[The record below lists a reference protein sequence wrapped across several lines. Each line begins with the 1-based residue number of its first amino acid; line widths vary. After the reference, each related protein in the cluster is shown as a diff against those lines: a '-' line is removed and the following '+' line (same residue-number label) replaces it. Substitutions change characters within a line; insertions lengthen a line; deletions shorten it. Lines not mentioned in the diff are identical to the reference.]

1 MYDGSPEQ
9 FEAAVERLAEL
20 RRDGALRLTVSA
32 EGVVR
37 FTIDRSVKDLPPK
50 GGGLYAEIMD
60 VMSAIAQH
68 IPVED
73 FVTQRRMP
81 SPDFDEDEREDE
93 HSARAK
99 YEATA
104 AAFPARQLTPG
115 AGARA
120 RRRLR
125 SAALS
130 CVIALA
136 ERSGYLRR
144 AMGLHVFRSL
154 IGPDGRRAAWRALGA
169 SIDDT
174 ALIGPGVRMRNPSRV
189 SVGAGTKLGGRMS
202 IEGWGEVTI
211 GRHVLMNN
219 ADLFTSQHYIDDPGL
234 KGERRFISIGDYA
247 WLPHKII
254 ILPGVR
260 IGSHAV
266 VGTGSVVSRD
276 VPDYAVAVGNPA
288 RVVKERARI
297 KYSYNPTSSNRPPI
311 IT

>member
-1 MYDGSPEQ
+1 MYDGSLEQ
-9 FEAAVERLAEL
+9 FGAAVKRLAEL
-20 RRDGALRLTVSA
+20 HRDGALRLKVSA

-37 FTIDRSVKDLPPK
+37 FTVDRSAKDLPPK

-60 VMSAIAQH
+60 VMSAIAQNTS
-68 IPVED
+68 VGD
-73 FVTQRRMP
+73 FVVQRSMP
-81 SPDFDEDEREDE
+81 SPDFDDDEGEDE
-93 HSARAK
+93 HSARGK

-104 AAFPARQLTPG
+104 AAFPARQLRPG
-115 AGARA
+115 LGARA

-125 SAALS
+125 SAAVS
-130 CVIALA
+130 CVIAIA
-136 ERSGYLRR
+136 KRSGYLRR
-144 AMGLHVFRSL
+144 AMTLYAFRRL

-169 SIDDT
+169 SIADT

-202 IEGWGEVTI
+202 IEGWGDVTI

-219 ADLFTSQHYIDDPGL
+219 ADLFTSQHYVDDPGL

-276 VPDYAVAVGNPA
+276 IPDYAVAVGNPA

-297 KYSYNPTSSNRPPI
+297 KYSYRPTTGNRPPVI
-311 IT
+311 S

>member
-1 MYDGSPEQ
+1 
-9 FEAAVERLAEL
+9 
-20 RRDGALRLTVSA
+20 
-32 EGVVR
+32 
-37 FTIDRSVKDLPPK
+37 
-50 GGGLYAEIMD
+50 
-60 VMSAIAQH
+60 
-68 IPVED
+68 
-73 FVTQRRMP
+73 
-81 SPDFDEDEREDE
+81 
-93 HSARAK
+93 
-99 YEATA
+99 
-104 AAFPARQLTPG
+104 
-115 AGARA
+115 
-120 RRRLR
+120 
-125 SAALS
+125 
-130 CVIALA
+130 VIALA

-144 AMGLHVFRSL
+144 AMSLYAFRRL
-154 IGPDGRRAAWRALGA
+154 IGPDGRRTAWRALGA
-169 SIDDT
+169 RIDET
-174 ALIGPGVRMRNPSRV
+174 ALIGPGVRMRNPDRV

-219 ADLFTSQHYIDDPGL
+219 SDLFTSQHYIDDPGL

-276 VPDYAVAVGNPA
+276 VPEYAVAVGNPA

-297 KYSYNPTSSNRPPI
+297 KYSYTPTSSNRPPI

>member
-1 MYDGSPEQ
+1 MYDGSLEQ
-9 FEAAVERLAEL
+9 FEAAVRRLAEL
-20 RRDGALRLTVSA
+20 HRDGALRLRVSA
-32 EGVVR
+32 EGVVH
-37 FTIDRSVKDLPPK
+37 FTIDRSAEDLPPK

-60 VMSAIAQH
+60 VMSAIAQKTA
-68 IPVED
+68 VED
-73 FVTQRRMP
+73 FVAQRSMP
-81 SPDFDEDEREDE
+81 SPDFDDDEGEDEQ
-93 HSARAK
+93 SARGK
-99 YEATA
+99 YDATA
-104 AAFPARQLTPG
+104 AAFPARKLRPG
-115 AGARA
+115 IGTRA

-125 SAALS
+125 SAAVS
-130 CVIALA
+130 CVIAIA

-144 AMGLHVFRSL
+144 AMTLYAFRRL

-174 ALIGPGVRMRNPSRV
+174 ALIGPGVRMRNPNRV

-234 KGERRFISIGDYA
+234 KGARRFISIGDFA

-297 KYSYNPTSSNRPPI
+297 KYSYKPTTSNRPPVI
-311 IT
+311 S